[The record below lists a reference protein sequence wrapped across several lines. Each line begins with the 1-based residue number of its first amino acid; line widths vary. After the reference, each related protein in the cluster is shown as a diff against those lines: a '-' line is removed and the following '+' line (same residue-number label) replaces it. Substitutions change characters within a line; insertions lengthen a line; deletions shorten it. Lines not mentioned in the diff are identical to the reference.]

1 MILNRLTILRKS
13 NNWSLQETAD
23 FLGIAK
29 STYAGY
35 ESGHRRPSLEAIK
48 LMADLFQTSTDYIL
62 GRVEDPSFQ
71 PAFEKTAIELADPL
85 SVDLSVDGS
94 TLSQEEIE
102 YVIAFIRAKRELG
115 QHREHQG
122 QNPVTE
128 SSYVNEK
135 NK

>member
-1 MILNRLTILRKS
+1 MILNRLTKLRKS

-23 FLGIAK
+23 LLGIAK

-62 GRVEDPSFQ
+62 GRVEDPKFQ
-71 PAFEKTAIELADPL
+71 PAFEKTFIELADCL
-85 SVDLSVDGS
+85 FVDLSVDGS

-115 QHREHQG
+115 QRREQG
-122 QNPVTE
+122 NGT
-128 SSYVNEK
+128 SNYLNEK
-135 NK
+135 TNN